1 MDMKPLLDLTCASV
15 AAVIK
20 GKPVEEICK
29 KFNVTAD
36 FTEDEARIKEENEW
50 LEEAGALE

>member
-20 GKPVEEICK
+20 GKPVEEIRK